1 MSVNKMPL
9 EPNHAHLFTFCPIA
23 AFIATV
29 EEFSSCDK
37 DYVAHKA

>member
-1 MSVNKMPL
+1 MPL
-9 EPNHAHLFTFCPIA
+9 EPNHAHLFTFCLTA

-29 EEFSSCDK
+29 EEIGSCDK